1 MKHAPVYLIYSCSPR
16 KPSASLLQIAI
27 AVLGRKFLEGYS
39 QSSSKFSVS
48 TSCFDGFLISG
59 LGLLGVSSG

>member
-27 AVLGRKFLEGYS
+27 AVLGRQVFRRVIPSHLQNFLFRHPVLYG
-39 QSSSKFSVS
+39 F
-48 TSCFDGFLISG
+48 FDRQ
-59 LGLLGVSSG
+59 V